1 MGNGHVSLYFGLR
14 FAFGICHGIDIQ
26 IGRDIGCMS
35 FDIFVLVS
43 ACVFGSALAF

>member
-26 IGRDIGCMS
+26 IGRDMGCMS
-35 FDIFVLVS
+35 FCIFVLVS